1 MQDRGV
7 DEIELGLQK
16 IKEVKERHQQR
27 NAAIRYS
34 RLKPKTSNL
43 NTPMMRDLV
52 PANDLAK
59 TDLKDITKH
68 TVHIEKDHVREELE
82 KRLRFA

>member
-1 MQDRGV
+1 
-7 DEIELGLQK
+7 
-16 IKEVKERHQQR
+16 
-27 NAAIRYS
+27 
-34 RLKPKTSNL
+34 
-43 NTPMMRDLV
+43 MMRDLV